1 MQSAKDKVQQMALM
15 AALKLKEPI
24 SISIPVLY
32 FAFRILQLIAQK
44 SKSLI
49 VGK

>member
-24 SISIPVLY
+24 SIPVLY
-32 FAFRILQLIAQK
+32 SAFRILQLIAQK
-44 SKSLI
+44 PESLI